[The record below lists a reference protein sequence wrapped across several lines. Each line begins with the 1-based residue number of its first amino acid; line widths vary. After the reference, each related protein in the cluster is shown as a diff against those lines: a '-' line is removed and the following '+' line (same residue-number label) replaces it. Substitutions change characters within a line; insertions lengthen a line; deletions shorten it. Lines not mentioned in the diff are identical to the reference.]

1 MTAAEWGKALLLAGV
16 MLVITAVVMYLV
28 WPDWIDSRAALTRLG
43 SALLMVF
50 TGFATSALGI
60 LLVANG
66 TR

>member
-1 MTAAEWGKALLLAGV
+1 
-16 MLVITAVVMYLV
+16 MLVITAVVMYMV
-28 WPDWIDSRAALTRLG
+28 WPDWIDSRAVLTRLG